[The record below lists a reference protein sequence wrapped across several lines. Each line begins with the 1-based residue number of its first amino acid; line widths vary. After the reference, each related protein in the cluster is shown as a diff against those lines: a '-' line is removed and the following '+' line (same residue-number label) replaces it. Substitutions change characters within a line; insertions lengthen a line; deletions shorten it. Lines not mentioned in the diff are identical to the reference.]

1 MRFVV
6 RDAADVAI
14 VLKRVI
20 DANRNSLV
28 RYKQQLLAK
37 AATFGLDPRAI
48 DSMNT
53 PVLVRQTMDPGLDAQ
68 RAIRDFNESGTARLT
83 PAEQALSD
91 STRVSQGTLERITDR
106 IEEGGERAT
115 LASLLDTPAG
125 PQLIEDLIEDG
136 AINRGE
142 KAGLLDQDGR
152 LTSAAKDRVAKTVLG
167 RVFRDTEQFKNTLPS
182 RRRNLERALPHIIR
196 TEARGDD
203 WNLLPEVQE
212 AIDVLEFARGTGV
225 NLVDLPKQK
234 STLSGN
240 NRPRITRRNLALAD
254 KLSSGPIKAAKA
266 FRQYANEADL
276 SRPGSSGT
284 FFDPP
289 TPAEAFEAAFGRVSA
304 KLDAADGEARGRLK
318 DILDDE
324 SAELRVDDLIE
335 LARIGAVKLARG
347 VRNFA
352 KFSAEMLA
360 EFGERV
366 RPHLRNLFDRAKQL
380 VAELRRDTRG
390 GLRRRA
396 KKGSPDE
403 RQGGLFSAAEEAVRG
418 KATQRFKA
426 ETSGKQLSAEFGT
439 KSAKRLDRG
448 KKPIA
453 DAPLFGGEP
462 QIDLF
467 GPEKPTPG
475 QLKPTHPGTN
485 VTVQSGKL
493 AEFAPKAGVKQPW
506 QMTKAEW
513 GEAFDKARPDPA
525 GTGGGPAIRATTE
538 KGARREFG
546 AMFATQ
552 DHLKMGLPDRVVGEG
567 MKAPARHRQ
576 VVEAALEAGFPV
588 PSRALEGYPDLM
600 IDRKRA
606 TLRKKRKP
614 RESVLERFERG
625 FGDESGSLTVD
636 LATLGTAKFVKQEVV
651 PTAKQACAALC
662 ELGDDALRIFAPTAR
677 APSAK
682 QGGLI
687 LRERLAV
694 MQRKFDRAEF
704 ALRKARAHFDGQ
716 PDDANADFIGKIES
730 GDPQGD
736 ADLDGIAGAL
746 RNLLDGRRRDVQ
758 ALGSGKL
765 QTFNATYFPHIW
777 KQRRGSPGQGHDD
790 DVVFKQIFG
799 RRPLEGP
806 KAFLKRRTLPTFA
819 DGLDVGL
826 EPVTFNPIDLTLLKI
841 REMDRY
847 LMAHETLRDFREA
860 GIAQFV
866 PAEKHGRIGW
876 IKIADPI
883 GTVYG
888 RPAVDVDEFF
898 DRPVMNQ
905 LNALAR
911 GLGFKV
917 ERVAAIKEK
926 PSAAGVAYQGTGRIK
941 TRFGSP
947 WDVLAHELG
956 HQLDWKFGLMGRL
969 MRGPPKKP
977 LKETKPERIRRVELN
992 KQLRALA
999 DLRFE
1004 GSLPEPAFQRY
1015 VRKRAEK
1022 GAAVVQAYL
1031 YAPDKMRSV
1040 APDVYAEFEGFIADH
1055 AELHPLRDIKP
1066 SLVLGTDSM
1075 EFRLQGLLVKGH
1087 WYAPEPAAV
1096 VLNNHLTPGLRSRS
1110 GLFRAALG
1118 VNNVMNQAQLGMS
1131 AFHLTNTAIDAV
1143 TSQYALAIQ
1152 QASQGRP
1159 VRCCQSLLKTTIAP
1173 IANVVQGGRLINEW
1187 YKPGGG
1193 GGEIASIMEGL
1204 TIAGGRV
1211 KMDRAFQ
1218 TTYRRQFM
1226 GAMRQGNIIGGVLR
1240 LPLAA
1245 IETASWPIMEF
1256 VVPRMKMGVFMQ
1268 LARSELERMGPNAR
1282 REDVRAR
1289 LAAAWDVVDDRLGEV
1304 VYDNLFWNRWAKD
1317 IAMITARS
1325 VGWNWGTWRVIFG
1338 GAVDLGAQTA
1348 RGARRLVGKGK
1359 VADNSRE
1366 GLTFRASYLIG
1377 FTTMTAAIGAI
1388 THMLLTGEQPE
1399 TVEDYFFPRTGELDD
1414 NGKPRRVT
1422 LPTYMK
1428 DVFHLW
1434 ADPIGT
1440 VANKASPLL
1449 DLTTDMLSN
1458 RDFFGTEI
1466 RNTDEPVVQQL
1477 IDLAKHVG
1485 SQGFTPF
1492 GITGLRRA
1500 RDQGLPLQEQLLPF
1514 VGLVPPARK
1523 SISSPTE
1530 RFLLSVLRAKGS
1542 GQARTRVQSDRARL
1556 RSRITGR
1563 MRAQLRG
1570 IPRGGP
1576 TAGEL
1581 SGQGISEG
1589 TLTPQDLTRAVQ
1601 NAGRSPLVG
1610 LFERVS
1616 LDDAIKAFELA
1627 DPDER
1632 RILQPL
1638 LIKKIP
1644 SIVNRPR
1651 RELLRSPAP

>member
-1 MRFVV
+1 
-6 RDAADVAI
+6 
-14 VLKRVI
+14 
-20 DANRNSLV
+20 
-28 RYKQQLLAK
+28 
-37 AATFGLDPRAI
+37 
-48 DSMNT
+48 
-53 PVLVRQTMDPGLDAQ
+53 MDPGLDAQ

-91 STRVSQGTLERITDR
+91 STRVSQRTLERITDS

-167 RVFRDTEQFKNTLPS
+167 RVFRDPEQFKKTLPS

-196 TEARGDD
+196 AEARGDE

-212 AIDVLEFARGTGV
+212 AIDVLEYARGTGV
-225 NLVDLPKQK
+225 NLVDLQKQRVV
-234 STLSGN
+234 LG
-240 NRPRITRRNLALAD
+240 NRPKITRRNVALAE
-254 KLSSGPIKAAKA
+254 KLSSGPLKAAKA

-276 SRPGSSGT
+276 SRPGSTAT

-289 TPAEAFEAAFGRVSA
+289 TPAEAFEAAFGRVST

-318 DILDDE
+318 DILDDS
-324 SAELRVDDLIE
+324 SAELRPDDLIE

-366 RPHLRNLFDRAKQL
+366 RPHLRNLFARAKQL
-380 VAELRRDTRG
+380 VGELRQDTRG
-390 GLRRRA
+390 GLRRRR
-396 KKGSPDE
+396 KKGTPAE
-403 RQGGLFSAAEEAVRG
+403 RQGGLFSAAEDAARG
-418 KATQRFKA
+418 KATQQFEA
-426 ETSGKQLSAEFGT
+426 QTAGKQLTAEFGT
-439 KSAKRLDRG
+439 KSAKRLDSG
-448 KKPIA
+448 KKPVA

-462 QIDLF
+462 EIDLF
-467 GPEKPTPG
+467 GPE
-475 QLKPTHPGTN
+475 
-485 VTVQSGKL
+485 
-493 AEFAPKAGVKQPW
+493 
-506 QMTKAEW
+506 
-513 GEAFDKARPDPA
+513 R
-525 GTGGGPAIRATTE
+525 
-538 KGARREFG
+538 
-546 AMFATQ
+546 
-552 DHLKMGLPDRVVGEG
+552 
-567 MKAPARHRQ
+567 
-576 VVEAALEAGFPV
+576 
-588 PSRALEGYPDLM
+588 
-600 IDRKRA
+600 
-606 TLRKKRKP
+606 
-614 RESVLERFERG
+614 
-625 FGDESGSLTVD
+625 GSLSTD
-636 LATLGTAKFVKQEVV
+636 LATLGAAKFVRQEVI

-677 APSAK
+677 APAAK

-687 LRERLAV
+687 LRERLAR

-704 ALRKARAHFDGQ
+704 ALRKARTYFDGQ
-716 PDDANADFIGKIES
+716 PDQSNADFIGRIES
-730 GDPQGD
+730 GDPQGN

-777 KQRRGSPGQGHDD
+777 RQRRGSPGQGHDD
-790 DVVFKQIFG
+790 DVIFKQVFG

-826 EPVTFNPIDLTLLKI
+826 EPVTYNPVDLTLLKI

-847 LMAHETLRDFREA
+847 VMAHETLRDFREA

-888 RPAVDVDEFF
+888 KPAVDVDEFF
-898 DRPVMNQ
+898 DRPVMDQ
-905 LNALAR
+905 LNKLAS

-917 ERVAAIKEK
+917 SRVAAIKEK

-977 LKETKPERIRRVELN
+977 LKETKAEQTKRVELN

-1040 APDVYAEFEGFIADH
+1040 APDVYAEFESFIADH

-1131 AFHLTNTAIDAV
+1131 AFHLMNTSIDAI

-1152 QASQGRP
+1152 QATQGRP
-1159 VRCCQSLLKTTIAP
+1159 VRCCQSLLKTPIAP
-1173 IANVVQGGRLINEW
+1173 LANIIQGGQLITEW
-1187 YKPGGG
+1187 YKPGSGG
-1193 GGEIASIMEGL
+1193 DEIARIMEGL
-1204 TIAGGRV
+1204 TMAGGRV

-1218 TTYRRQFM
+1218 TTYKRQFM
-1226 GAMRQGNIIGGVLR
+1226 GAMRQGNILGGVLR

-1245 IETASWPIMEF
+1245 IETAAWPIMEF
-1256 VVPRMKMGVFMQ
+1256 AVPRMKMAVFMQ

-1282 REDVRAR
+1282 REDVRSR
-1289 LAAAWDVVDDRLGEV
+1289 LADAWDVVDDRLGEV
-1304 VYDNLFWNRWAKD
+1304 VYDNLFWNRYAKD
-1317 IAMITARS
+1317 MAMITARS
-1325 VGWNWGTWRVIFG
+1325 VGWNWGTWRVILG
-1338 GAVDLGAQTA
+1338 GALDLGLQTA
-1348 RGARRLVGKGK
+1348 RGAAGVGRRLAGRGAK

-1366 GLTFRASYLIG
+1366 GLTFQASYLIG
-1377 FTTMTAAIGAI
+1377 FTTMTAALGAVA
-1388 THMLLTGEQPE
+1388 HMLMTGEQPE
-1399 TVEDYFFPRTGELDD
+1399 TQEDYFFPRTGELDD
-1414 NGKPRRVT
+1414 NGKPRRIT

-1434 ADPIGT
+1434 SDPIGT

-1466 RNTDEPVVQQL
+1466 RNTDEPAVQQL
-1477 IDLAKHVG
+1477 LDLAKHVG

-1492 GITGLRRA
+1492 GITGLMRA
-1500 RDQGLPLQEQLLPF
+1500 RAQGLPLQEQLLPF
-1514 VGLVPPARK
+1514 VGFVPPARK

-1542 GQARTRVQSDRARL
+1542 GQARTREQSDRARL

-1563 MRAQLRG
+1563 MRARLRG

-1576 TAGEL
+1576 TAREL
-1581 SGQGISEG
+1581 SDQGLVEG

-1601 NAGRSPLVG
+1601 NARRSPLVG

-1616 LDDAIKAFELA
+1616 LDDAITAYELA

-1632 RILQPL
+1632 RMLAPL
-1638 LIKKIP
+1638 LFGEVDKKGKLIKLGKI
-1644 SIVNRPR
+1644 RGLFTQPR
-1651 RELLRSPAP
+1651 RVQEKLAKRLRAL